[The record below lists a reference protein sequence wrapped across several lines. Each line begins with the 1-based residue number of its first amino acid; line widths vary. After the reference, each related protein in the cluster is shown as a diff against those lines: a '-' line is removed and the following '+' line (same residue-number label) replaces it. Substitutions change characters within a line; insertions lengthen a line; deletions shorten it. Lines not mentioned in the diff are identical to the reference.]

1 MGRLWR
7 VLKAAVS
14 GFLANDALSRGAA
27 IAFYA
32 ATSLAPVLLIVVAI
46 AGLVFGQDDARSA
59 ISDELGQL
67 LGPAGGDFIKSIL
80 ERSSD
85 PASGTLATI
94 LGVLT
99 VLITASGV
107 FGEMHTAL
115 NVTFKAEPI
124 DEPISSLIRTRAA
137 SLGLVAALG
146 FMLVVS
152 LAASTGLSALGN
164 VFQGWFGSKI
174 LLAILNTVVSLSIF
188 TLLFTA
194 IYKVLPDTAIP
205 WHELVLGAFVTAVL
219 FTVGKSLIGIY
230 LGRAAPSSPYGAAG
244 ALIVLMFWTYY
255 SAQIFLFGAELTK
268 AIADERAPVDP
279 QARGGTIQQSVSSLQ
294 TRTTIRR

>member
-1 MGRLWR
+1 MGRLWQI
-7 VLKAAVS
+7 LKAAFS
-14 GFLANDALSRGAA
+14 GFLTNDALSRGAS

-46 AGLVFGQDDARSA
+46 AGLAFGQDAARGA

-85 PASGTLATI
+85 PGSGALATI
-94 LGVLT
+94 LGVIT

-107 FGEMHTAL
+107 FGEMHTGL
-115 NVTFKAEPI
+115 NNTFKAKPS
-124 DEPISSLIRTRAA
+124 DEPISALIRTRAA

-152 LAASTGLSALGN
+152 LAASTALSALGD
-164 VFQGWFGSKI
+164 VFAG
-174 LLAILNTVVSLSIF
+174 LLAGKVLLAVLNTVVSLAIF
-188 TLLFTA
+188 TLLFAA
-194 IYKVLPDTAIP
+194 IYKVLPDTPIP
-205 WHELVLGAFVTAVL
+205 WRDLMLGAFVTAVL
-219 FTVGKSLIGIY
+219 FAIGKSLIGIY

-268 AIADERAPVDP
+268 AIADERAPADRR
-279 QARGGTIQQSVSSLQ
+279 ARNEKPNSG
-294 TRTTIRR
+294 RA